1 MIASSPRT
9 RWSPPVPR
17 WAKVAEAIR
26 EQIRAGHLAA
36 GARLPSTAALATRYG
51 VSATPVQ
58 KALTVLKT
66 QGLLEGVTGVGVFVT
81 ATAPAR
87 LRRART
93 ADGTGADLPGH
104 LPLPR
109 KPDYQRIYD
118 DIRDRI
124 ERGDW
129 GPDHRLPALRLL
141 AQQYKVS
148 LQPVKAALK
157 MLERDGLVEGQQGK
171 AVFVTGRPAG

>member
-58 KALTVLKT
+58 KALTVRDPGFPGRGP
-66 QGLLEGVTGVGVFVT
+66 QGGSM
-81 ATAPAR
+81 
-87 LRRART
+87 
-93 ADGTGADLPGH
+93 
-104 LPLPR
+104 
-109 KPDYQRIYD
+109 I
-118 DIRDRI
+118 
-124 ERGDW
+124 
-129 GPDHRLPALRLL
+129 
-141 AQQYKVS
+141 
-148 LQPVKAALK
+148 
-157 MLERDGLVEGQQGK
+157 
-171 AVFVTGRPAG
+171 